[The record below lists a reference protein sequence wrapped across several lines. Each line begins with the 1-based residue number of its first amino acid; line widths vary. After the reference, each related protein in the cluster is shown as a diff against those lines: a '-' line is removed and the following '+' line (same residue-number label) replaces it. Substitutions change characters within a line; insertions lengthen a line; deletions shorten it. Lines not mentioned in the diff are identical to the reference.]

1 MKASIPLARPVLEA
15 AADWHVRLKFDT
27 DDDLETT
34 AQLAEEHAQWLAANE
49 QHRRAWALVERM
61 DQQLC
66 QLPQEASLSALNTNR
81 PTQLHRR
88 TVLGG
93 LILLAGGASFG
104 WSTYEQS
111 LWHSWVAD
119 YRTAAG
125 QHQVIQLADGGRVDL
140 NTASALDVHY
150 DANLRLLRL
159 YQGEMLIQTAPDN
172 LPTPRPL
179 VVDTPQ
185 GRIRALGTRFS
196 VRIDG
201 DSTHI
206 AVYEHA
212 VEISPQS
219 SGLPLILE
227 SGQSAR
233 FTRTGIIL
241 GAPADDSQLA
251 WTRGLLVAIDQR
263 LDDFLTELSRYHGGR
278 IDCDPAVAG
287 LRVTGVYRTGDINH
301 VLESIALS
309 HPVRINRFA
318 GVWTRV
324 VARD

>member
-1 MKASIPLARPVLEA
+1 MEA
-15 AADWHVRLKFDT
+15 AADWHVRLKFDA
-27 DDDLETT
+27 DDNVEIP
-34 AQLAEEHAQWLAANE
+34 AQLAEEHAQWLAASE

-93 LILLAGGASFG
+93 LVLLAGGVSLG
-104 WSTYEQS
+104 WSAYEKS
-111 LWHSWVAD
+111 LWHSWGAD

-125 QHQVIQLADGGRVDL
+125 QHQVIQLADGGRVDM
-140 NTASALDVHY
+140 NTASALDIHY
-150 DANLRLLRL
+150 NANLRLVRL
-159 YQGEMLIQTAPDN
+159 YKGEILIQTAPDT
-172 LPTPRPL
+172 LSTARAF

-212 VEISPQS
+212 VEISPQA
-219 SGLPLILE
+219 SGLPLVIE

-233 FTRTGIIL
+233 FTRTGIIP

-251 WTRGLLVAIDQR
+251 WTGGLLVAIDQR
-263 LDDFLTELSRYHGGR
+263 LDDFLTELSRYHRGH

-301 VLESIALS
+301 VLESLALS
-309 HPVRINRFA
+309 HPVRVSRFA
-318 GVWTRV
+318 GVCTRV